1 MNKDYWYYYFEN
13 YYRWMN
19 SYLNLLILSGHTS
32 KNFFEK
38 YISDASQFAPPV
50 SDKVY
55 IDRMF
60 GDDLDDDNDLDDNN
74 GNWNNNNTQP
84 NNSQWNNNYNNTQ
97 PGNSQWDN
105 NNNNTQ
111 PDNSQ
116 WNNNNNSTQP
126 DNSQWNN
133 NNNNTQPDNSQW
145 NNSVAENYGFGAFE
159 NVSDTQLNLTTQ
171 QGLVADTTSIFDQ
184 CKCYQILK
192 VEARKN
198 NNTIRFMFIPK
209 SITANGFN
217 GYILSCNGQ
226 GLNLRNITIPFSAI
240 VRISCVSL

>member
-38 YISDASQFAPPV
+38 YILDVSQFAPPV

-60 GDDLDDDNDLDDNN
+60 GDDLDDDNINWNNNDTQPDNSQWN
-74 GNWNNNNTQP
+74 DNNNNTQP
-84 NNSQWNNNYNNTQ
+84 NNSQWNN
-97 PGNSQWDN
+97 SA
-105 NNNNTQ
+105 
-111 PDNSQ
+111 
-116 WNNNNNSTQP
+116 
-126 DNSQWNN
+126 
-133 NNNNTQPDNSQW
+133 
-145 NNSVAENYGFGAFE
+145 AENYGFGAFE

-171 QGLVADTTSIFDQ
+171 QGLVVNTTNIFDN

-209 SITANGFN
+209 SIAANGFN
-217 GYILSCNGQ
+217 GYILSCDGQ
-226 GLNLRNITIPFSAI
+226 GLSLRNITIPFSAI
-240 VRISCVSL
+240 VRISCISL